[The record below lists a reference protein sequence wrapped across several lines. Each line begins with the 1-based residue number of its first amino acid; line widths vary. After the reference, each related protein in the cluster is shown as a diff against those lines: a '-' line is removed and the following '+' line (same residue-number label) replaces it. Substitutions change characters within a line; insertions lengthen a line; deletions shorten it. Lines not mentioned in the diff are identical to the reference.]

1 MKKIIAVVL
10 MIICTF
16 GLIGCGN
23 NDEVLGRWE
32 CVAADLFGSGMPLSE
47 YRYYDLTHQSLRD
60 TTNITFY
67 KDKSCSIT
75 VYGSVVEGTEEYPY
89 KWHKENEQYL
99 IDIDYPDNYEGE
111 RQTITFTASIDA
123 ESGEMKFVANIAET
137 DNRPAQSTEFTM
149 EHIVEENK

>member
-1 MKKIIAVVL
+1 MPEPNKS
-10 MIICTF
+10 
-16 GLIGCGN
+16 
-23 NDEVLGRWE
+23 
-32 CVAADLFGSGMPLSE
+32 AA
-47 YRYYDLTHQSLRD
+47 THSHLPSTSSLLHFIR
-60 TTNITFY
+60 
-67 KDKSCSIT
+67 KSCSIT

-123 ESGEMKFVANIAET
+123 ESGEMKFIANIAET